1 MNVPKSINVKYL
13 FTLTDKSETIR
24 PELSNASDKVASA
37 SSLSQDEVKE
47 LNRLLGKVIHAFD
60 ETKEK

>member
-1 MNVPKSINVKYL
+1 
-13 FTLTDKSETIR
+13 
-24 PELSNASDKVASA
+24 
-37 SSLSQDEVKE
+37 VKE

>member
-1 MNVPKSINVKYL
+1 
-13 FTLTDKSETIR
+13 
-24 PELSNASDKVASA
+24 
-37 SSLSQDEVKE
+37 EVKE

>member
-1 MNVPKSINVKYL
+1 MKLS
-13 FTLTDKSETIR
+13 R

>member
-1 MNVPKSINVKYL
+1 
-13 FTLTDKSETIR
+13 
-24 PELSNASDKVASA
+24 
-37 SSLSQDEVKE
+37 KE